1 MTEKRHKP
9 LRLHLQI
16 DGSSRG
22 NPGPAA
28 SAAVLRD
35 EQGTVL
41 AEVAQELGSTTNN
54 VAEYFALILALEEA
68 LKLRA
73 EEVVV
78 ECDSQL
84 LVRQRQGEYKVRDVR
99 LRRLEQWVRRLEEGF
114 RSVTYRHVPREAN
127 ERADALARQALRQRS
142 ETEG

>member
-1 MTEKRHKP
+1 MAESRRKA

-22 NPGPAA
+22 NPGPSA

-35 EQGTVL
+35 EEGTVL

-54 VAEYFALILALEEA
+54 VAEYFALIMALEEA

-78 ECDSQL
+78 ESDSLL
-84 LVRQRQGEYKVRDVR
+84 LVRQRQGAYKVRDVR
-99 LRRLEQWVRRLEEGF
+99 LQRLEQWVRRLEAGF
-114 RSVTYRHVPREAN
+114 RSVTYRHIPREAN
-127 ERADALARQALRQRS
+127 ERADALARQALRKPS
-142 ETEG
+142 EKEG